1 MAINQI
7 YGPNYWAGVEIPAS
21 GKYQAKTGA
30 TTTAVAKVVTIVDQD
45 GESTGAQSS
54 IYADQQVVTA
64 SAANLTARA
73 LKNGLTIKAKNTN
86 AGAVFVGGPTVTA
99 TNDGTGNGFS
109 LLPGEALSISVSN
122 ANAVH
127 IIGTLNDVVY
137 VMGN

>member
-1 MAINQI
+1 MPINQI

-21 GKYQAKTGA
+21 GKYQAKTGT

-54 IYADQQVVTA
+54 VYADQQVVTA
-64 SAANLTARA
+64 SAVSLTARA
-73 LKNGLTIKAKNTN
+73 LKNGLTIKAKHTN
-86 AGAVFVGGPTVTA
+86 AGSVFVGGHTVTT
-99 TNDGTGNGFS
+99 TNDGTGNGFT
-109 LLPGEALSISVSN
+109 LLPGESLSIGVTN